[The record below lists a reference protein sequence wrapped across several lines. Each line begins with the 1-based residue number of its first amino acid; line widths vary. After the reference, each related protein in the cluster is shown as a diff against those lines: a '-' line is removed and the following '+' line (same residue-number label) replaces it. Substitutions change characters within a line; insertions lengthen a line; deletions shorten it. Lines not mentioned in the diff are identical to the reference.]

1 MMKKR
6 KWKIMKKKKKPG
18 KKCFLFL
25 ISHISTFNDLD
36 FLNLK
41 GSHFS
46 ENKKKKLF

>member
-1 MMKKR
+1 MKNNEEE
-6 KWKIMKKKKKPG
+6 KKAR

-46 ENKKKKLF
+46 ENKKTLL